1 MRLHVVKCYRYLF
14 CSYYYLFF
22 MRTFFYMY
30 LVFLYDRRKA
40 VTKVQ
45 VS

>member
-1 MRLHVVKCYRYLF
+1 
-14 CSYYYLFF
+14 

-45 VS
+45 VSWATMAELGVMSSGRVSF